1 MSALYHWSVQQAA
14 AVPQDAKLRVLHRV
28 RRLEVMFGEGA
39 EGNWFYG
46 DDDVLD
52 ALMFE
57 GLVDSR
63 EGWAEATVYETTAK
77 GRALL

>member
-1 MSALYHWSVQQAA
+1 VSALHEWAVSRAA
-14 AVPQDAKLRVLHRV
+14 QVPQDAKLRVLHRV

-39 EGNWFYG
+39 EGNWFDEDG
-46 DDDVLD
+46 DVLD
-52 ALMFE
+52 ALMVE

>member
-1 MSALYHWSVQQAA
+1 VSALHEWAVSRAA
-14 AVPQDAKLRVLHRV
+14 QVPQDAKLRVLHRV

-39 EGNWFYG
+39 EGNWFEG
-46 DDDVLD
+46 DVLD
-52 ALMFE
+52 ALMVE

>member
-1 MSALYHWSVQQAA
+1 MSALHEWAVSRAA
-14 AVPQDAKLRVLHRV
+14 QVPQDAKLRVLHRV

-39 EGNWFYG
+39 EGNWFDEDG
-46 DDDVLD
+46 DVLD
-52 ALMFE
+52 ALMVD

>member
-1 MSALYHWSVQQAA
+1 VSALYDLSVQQAA
-14 AVPQDAKLRVLHRV
+14 ALPQEAKLRVLGRV

-39 EGNWFYG
+39 EGNWF
-46 DDDVLD
+46 DDDGDVLD
-52 ALMFE
+52 ALMVE

>member
-1 MSALYHWSVQQAA
+1 MSALHDWSVSRAA
-14 AVPQDAKLRVLHRV
+14 QVPQDAKLRELHRV

-39 EGNWFYG
+39 EGNWFDG
-46 DDDVLD
+46 DVLD
-52 ALMFE
+52 ALMVD

-63 EGWAEATVYETTAK
+63 EGWAEATIYETTAK

>member
-1 MSALYHWSVQQAA
+1 VSALHEWAVSRAA
-14 AVPQDAKLRVLHRV
+14 QVPQDAKLRELHRV

-39 EGNWFYG
+39 EGNWFDG
-46 DDDVLD
+46 DVLD
-52 ALMFE
+52 ALMVD
-57 GLVDSR
+57 GLVESR

>member
-1 MSALYHWSVQQAA
+1 MSALHEWAVSRAA
-14 AVPQDAKLRVLHRV
+14 QVPQDAKLRVLHRV

-39 EGNWFYG
+39 EGNWF

-52 ALMFE
+52 ALMVD

>member
-1 MSALYHWSVQQAA
+1 MSALYDWSVQQAA
-14 AVPQDAKLRVLHRV
+14 AVPQDAKLRVLRRI

-39 EGNWFYG
+39 EGNWF
-46 DDDVLD
+46 DDDGDVLD
-52 ALMFE
+52 ALMVE

>member
-1 MSALYHWSVQQAA
+1 MSALHEWAVSRAA
-14 AVPQDAKLRVLHRV
+14 QVPQDAKLRVLHRV

-39 EGNWFYG
+39 EGNWFEG
-46 DDDVLD
+46 DVLD
-52 ALMFE
+52 ALMVE

>member
-1 MSALYHWSVQQAA
+1 MSALHEWAVSRAA
-14 AVPQDAKLRVLHRV
+14 QVPQDAKLRVLHRV

-39 EGNWFYG
+39 EGNWFDEDG
-46 DDDVLD
+46 DVLD
-52 ALMFE
+52 ALMVE

>member
-1 MSALYHWSVQQAA
+1 MRALYDWSVQQAA
-14 AVPQDAKLRVLHRV
+14 AVPQDAKLRELHRV

-39 EGNWFYG
+39 EGNWFDG
-46 DDDVLD
+46 DVLD

-63 EGWAEATVYETTAK
+63 EGWAEATIYETTAK

>member
-1 MSALYHWSVQQAA
+1 MSALYDWSVQQAA

-39 EGNWFYG
+39 EGNWF
-46 DDDVLD
+46 DDDGDVLD

-63 EGWAEATVYETTAK
+63 EGWAEATIYETTAK